1 MPRVVLNGEPV
12 ELPDA
17 RSLADALAAAG
28 VRLPALCHDDR
39 LAPSGNCRLC
49 LVRIKGFSRP
59 VPACATDV
67 VDGME
72 IETSSPDLEASR
84 HGLLGLLAAR
94 YPATAVEAAPDK
106 PFHQELIARNV
117 GREQFRPDAPD
128 PALIDRSHPYIDVDM
143 NRCIDCLRCVRIC
156 AEVQG
161 QFVWHVRDRG
171 TGVRVV
177 PDGPSLLTSSCVS
190 CGACVDTCPTGA
202 LEDASVERL
211 GVADSWTRS
220 VCPYCGTGCEISV
233 GTREGTIVSIKP
245 VRHSPVSKGHLCVK
259 GRYAFEFVTAGDRVT
274 EPMIRE
280 GNTWRCVSWD
290 DALSFTASRLRAVIE
305 RHGPDAVG
313 VLASARQTNEEN
325 YLTQKFARTVIG
337 SNNVDCCAR
346 VCHAPSS
353 TALKRSLG
361 AGLSTNSFDDIE
373 HAGLIL
379 VCGANPTENHPIVGA
394 RIKQAVRR
402 HGATL
407 VVIDP
412 RRIELA
418 AYSDVFL
425 RVHPGANVPLLNAMA
440 HVIVREHLVDR
451 TFVDERVEGYSAFA
465 EFIREWPPERVADV
479 CGVEPDDIRRA
490 ARLYATTRPA
500 MIVNGLGVT
509 EHVQGTDG
517 ESALINLAL
526 LTGNFG
532 KPGTGVN
539 PLRGQNNVQGAAH
552 MGCEPQTLPG
562 GIPLEQGRHAFEQ
575 LWRTPLPRAQGLHQ
589 LQMLNHAATQHLRA
603 LWTIGYD
610 LLVSNPNAS
619 MTADALSALDFVII
633 QDLFMTETARRF
645 GSVFLPACSS
655 FEKDGTFMNA
665 ERRIQRV
672 RQALPPIG
680 SSKSDWQIICAL
692 ATAMEH
698 ADGFGFSSA
707 EDIWNEVR
715 QACTG
720 ARGMSYARLD
730 REGLQWPCPD
740 EGHPGTPILHVERWS
755 AGVRAPLLC
764 VDFNA
769 TPEQPTPKYPF
780 ILNTGRTLYAFNAA
794 TMTGRGRTRELRPSD
809 LLDISPDD
817 ASAADLHD
825 GDSVRVVSRYG
836 EAAILV
842 RVNASIR
849 PGELF
854 ATFHSTDVLLNAL
867 TGPRSDEVTGTP
879 EYKVTAVRLEKC

>member
-1 MPRVVLNGEPV
+1 
-12 ELPDA
+12 
-17 RSLADALAAAG
+17 
-28 VRLPALCHDDR
+28 
-39 LAPSGNCRLC
+39 
-49 LVRIKGFSRP
+49 
-59 VPACATDV
+59 
-67 VDGME
+67 
-72 IETSSPDLEASR
+72 
-84 HGLLGLLAAR
+84 
-94 YPATAVEAAPDK
+94 
-106 PFHQELIARNV
+106 
-117 GREQFRPDAPD
+117 
-128 PALIDRSHPYIDVDM
+128 
-143 NRCIDCLRCVRIC
+143 
-156 AEVQG
+156 
-161 QFVWHVRDRG
+161 
-171 TGVRVV
+171 
-177 PDGPSLLTSSCVS
+177 
-190 CGACVDTCPTGA
+190 
-202 LEDASVERL
+202 
-211 GVADSWTRS
+211 
-220 VCPYCGTGCEISV
+220 
-233 GTREGTIVSIKP
+233 
-245 VRHSPVSKGHLCVK
+245 
-259 GRYAFEFVTAGDRVT
+259 
-274 EPMIRE
+274 
-280 GNTWRCVSWD
+280 
-290 DALSFTASRLRAVIE
+290 
-305 RHGPDAVG
+305 
-313 VLASARQTNEEN
+313 
-325 YLTQKFARTVIG
+325 
-337 SNNVDCCAR
+337 
-346 VCHAPSS
+346 
-353 TALKRSLG
+353 
-361 AGLSTNSFDDIE
+361 
-373 HAGLIL
+373 
-379 VCGANPTENHPIVGA
+379 
-394 RIKQAVRR
+394 
-402 HGATL
+402 
-407 VVIDP
+407 
-412 RRIELA
+412 
-418 AYSDVFL
+418 
-425 RVHPGANVPLLNAMA
+425 
-440 HVIVREHLVDR
+440 
-451 TFVDERVEGYSAFA
+451 
-465 EFIREWPPERVADV
+465 
-479 CGVEPDDIRRA
+479 
-490 ARLYATTRPA
+490 
-500 MIVNGLGVT
+500 
-509 EHVQGTDG
+509 
-517 ESALINLAL
+517 
-526 LTGNFG
+526 
-532 KPGTGVN
+532 
-539 PLRGQNNVQGAAH
+539 
-552 MGCEPQTLPG
+552 
-562 GIPLEQGRHAFEQ
+562 
-575 LWRTPLPRAQGLHQ
+575 
-589 LQMLNHAATQHLRA
+589 MLNHAATQHLRA

-692 ATAMEH
+692 ATAMGH